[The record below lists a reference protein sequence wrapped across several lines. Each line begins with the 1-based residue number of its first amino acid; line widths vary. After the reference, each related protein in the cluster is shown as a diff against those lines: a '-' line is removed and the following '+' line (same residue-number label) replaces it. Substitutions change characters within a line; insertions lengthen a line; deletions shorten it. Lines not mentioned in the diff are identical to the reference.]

1 MSRSFASLIAVVVSL
16 AAGASAQ
23 AQVESWDKDNGKPAP
38 RLYPAGWVGTP
49 VSLDA
54 LRKSQ
59 VNATEGNEPGGTVTR
74 KAEIGGG
81 NTVVLAFWNADI
93 PC

>member
-1 MSRSFASLIAVVVSL
+1 VRTTAISAALLMAL
-16 AAGASAQ
+16 AFRLEAQ
-23 AQVESWDKDNGKPAP
+23 ERWDKDLGKPAP
-38 RLYPAGWVGTP
+38 RLIAGGWSGSP

-54 LRKSQ
+54 LKKSDA
-59 VNATEGNEPGGTVTR
+59 NAPTEGASGATVER
-74 KAEIGGG
+74 RAEISGG

>member
-1 MSRSFASLIAVVVSL
+1 MRIGMTAL
-16 AAGASAQ
+16 ATLLAGASAF
-23 AQVESWDKDNGKPAP
+23 AQERWDKDNGKDAP
-38 RLYPAGWVGTP
+38 RLFAAGWVGTP

-54 LRKSQ
+54 LRRSTPEAAAAEG
-59 VNATEGNEPGGTVTR
+59 ATVAGGPDT
-74 KAEIGGG
+74 GG

>member
-1 MSRSFASLIAVVVSL
+1 VLSLML
-16 AAGASAQ
+16 ALALAPAQ
-23 AQVESWDKDNGKPAP
+23 QEKWDKDVGKPAP
-38 RLYPAGWVGTP
+38 RLIAGGWVGTP

-54 LRKSQ
+54 LKKIEANPSESSDD
-59 VNATEGNEPGGTVTR
+59 ATVAK

>member
-1 MSRSFASLIAVVVSL
+1 MLVLVALLALAQETWDKNVGQPAPKLF
-16 AAGASAQ
+16 AAG
-23 AQVESWDKDNGKPAP
+23 WI
-38 RLYPAGWVGTP
+38 GTP

-54 LRKSQ
+54 LRK
-59 VNATEGNEPGGTVTR
+59 TEGPAAAEGDTVAG
-74 KAEIGGG
+74 KVGAIGG

>member
-1 MSRSFASLIAVVVSL
+1 MRTPPLALLPAFLLALAV
-16 AAGASAQ
+16 SAQ
-23 AQVESWDKDNGKPAP
+23 AQEKWDKDIGKPAP
-38 RLYPAGWVGTP
+38 RLFPAGWVGTP

-54 LRKSQ
+54 LRKSDA
-59 VNATEGNEPGGTVTR
+59 NADPGSDGGTVTK
-74 KAEIGGG
+74 KAEISGG

>member
-1 MSRSFASLIAVVVSL
+1 MLGLLPAVL
-16 AAGASAQ
+16 AAIAASAQ
-23 AQVESWDKDNGKPAP
+23 AQTESWDKDVGKTAP
-38 RLYPAGWVGTP
+38 RLYPGGWVGTP

-54 LRKSQ
+54 LRKSAA
-59 VNATEGNEPGGTVTR
+59 NAEGSGDGSTVTR
-74 KAEIGGG
+74 KAEISGG

>member
-1 MSRSFASLIAVVVSL
+1 MPKNLISMIPAL
-16 AAGASAQ
+16 LLMAGLAQ
-23 AQVESWDKDNGKPAP
+23 AQEKWDKDVGKPAP

-54 LRKSQ
+54 LKKSDA
-59 VNATEGNEPGGTVTR
+59 NATPGADSGATVAR
-74 KAEIGGG
+74 KAEISGG

>member
-1 MSRSFASLIAVVVSL
+1 MRTLLLIPAIL
-16 AAGASAQ
+16 AALIASAQ
-23 AQVESWDKDNGKPAP
+23 AQQERWDKDVGKPAP
-38 RLYPAGWVGTP
+38 RLFPAGWVGTP

-54 LRKSQ
+54 LRKSDA
-59 VNATEGNEPGGTVTR
+59 NADAGSDGGTVTK
-74 KAEIGGG
+74 KAEISGG

>member
-1 MSRSFASLIAVVVSL
+1 MRTLLISAALLLAL
-16 AAGASAQ
+16 AARLEAQ
-23 AQVESWDKDNGKPAP
+23 EKWDKDLGKPAP
-38 RLYPAGWVGTP
+38 RLIAGGWSGTP

-54 LRKSQ
+54 LKKSDA
-59 VNATEGNEPGGTVTR
+59 NAPTEGNSGATVDK
-74 KAEIGGG
+74 KAEISGG

>member
-1 MSRSFASLIAVVVSL
+1 MKTLACLLAALASL

-38 RLYPAGWVGTP
+38 RLFPAGWVGTP

-59 VNATEGNEPGGTVTR
+59 VNATEGSEPGGTVAR

>member
-1 MSRSFASLIAVVVSL
+1 MRRTIVAL
-16 AAGASAQ
+16 ALLLGLGSAATARQ
-23 AQVESWDKDNGKPAP
+23 QERWDKDLGKPAP
-38 RLYPAGWVGTP
+38 RLFAAGWVGTP

-54 LRKSQ
+54 LKKSDS
-59 VNATEGNEPGGTVTR
+59 NATAPTDSGATVDR
-74 KAEIGGG
+74 KAEISGG

>member
-1 MSRSFASLIAVVVSL
+1 MRTTVISAALLLAL
-16 AAGASAQ
+16 AARVQ
-23 AQVESWDKDNGKPAP
+23 AQEKWDKDLGKPAP
-38 RLYPAGWVGTP
+38 RLIPAGWVGTP

-54 LRKSQ
+54 LKKSDA
-59 VNATEGNEPGGTVTR
+59 NAAASTDSGATVDK
-74 KAEIGGG
+74 KAEISGG

>member
-1 MSRSFASLIAVVVSL
+1 MRIPMIALLPAAL
-16 AAGASAQ
+16 AAIAASAQ
-23 AQVESWDKDNGKPAP
+23 AQTERWDKDVGKPAP

-54 LRKSQ
+54 LRKSDA
-59 VNATEGNEPGGTVTR
+59 NASDTGDGATITR
-74 KAEIGGG
+74 KAEISGG

>member
-1 MSRSFASLIAVVVSL
+1 MKLGTLSLSL
-16 AAGASAQ
+16 AVLCAGASLASAQ
-23 AQVESWDKDNGKPAP
+23 TESWDKDNGKPAP
-38 RLYPAGWVGTP
+38 RLMPAGWVGTP

-54 LRKSQ
+54 LRRTAGEGDAAGTTQSQ
-59 VNATEGNEPGGTVTR
+59 QVGAVD
-74 KAEIGGG
+74 G

>member
-1 MSRSFASLIAVVVSL
+1 MSKSLAFLLAAAASLITSAT
-16 AAGASAQ
+16 AQ

-38 RLYPAGWVGTP
+38 RLFPAGWVGTP

-59 VNATEGNEPGGTVTR
+59 VNATEGSEPGGTVTR